1 MYDFYFHLNTKFY
14 YGKGVVA
21 QIADEILNYGNKAF
35 FIYDEIPAKASGA
48 HDLIHKVC
56 GEKGIAVTD
65 FAITDPHPKHTTI
78 DEARALLKQNGADV
92 VVALGGG
99 VTVDSAKAICLTI
112 THDGSCWD
120 VFEAAEKIESLST
133 QGKKEEGVL
142 PLITIPTIAA
152 SGSEVSNVAVNSSSL
167 ITAAMH

>member
-21 QIADEILNYGNKAF
+21 QIADEILNYGNRAF

-112 THDGSCWD
+112 TARGQ
-120 VFEAAEKIESLST
+120 LS
-133 QGKKEEGVL
+133 
-142 PLITIPTIAA
+142 
-152 SGSEVSNVAVNSSSL
+152 
-167 ITAAMH
+167 